1 MEPVSPT
8 TEQPAGKPSPDDGA
22 AAAGDDDWSA
32 AARYLERLLTEG
44 HERWEGEA
52 CTICYLY
59 VGFPMNDHA
68 KMKACCMKLVC
79 NGCILAAS
87 RRGMNNKCPFCRT
100 LLPADDASML
110 AMVQKRAEKGDAEAI
125 NFLGQKHYHGSLGLA
140 KDVPRAIKLWTEA
153 AELGSIDAHYA
164 LGQTYYTGD
173 GTEEDKP
180 RGIHHWQQAAM
191 KGQVDSRH
199 NLGCVEFNNENYD
212 LAVQHLMISAKMGD
226 EVSLNEIKEMF
237 MEGQA
242 TKAQYA
248 AALRGYGDAVEE
260 MKSPQREEATRL
272 GG

>member
-100 LLPADDASML
+100 PLPADDASML

-125 NFLGQKHYHGSLGLA
+125 NFLGQKHYLGSLGLA

-180 RGIHHWQQAAM
+180 RGIHHLQQAAIQ
-191 KGQVDSRH
+191 GHVQCRH
-199 NLGCVEFNNENYD
+199 NLGVADYDHGNYE
-212 LAVQHLMISAKMGD
+212 LAVRHWMISAKMGD
-226 EVSLNEIKEMF
+226 EESLNAIKEMF
-237 MEGQA
+237 KHGHA
-242 TKAQYA
+242 TKEQYA
-248 AALRGYGDAVEE
+248 EALLGYRDAAEE
-260 MKSPQREEATRL
+260 MKSPQREEAKKL
-272 GG
+272 GV